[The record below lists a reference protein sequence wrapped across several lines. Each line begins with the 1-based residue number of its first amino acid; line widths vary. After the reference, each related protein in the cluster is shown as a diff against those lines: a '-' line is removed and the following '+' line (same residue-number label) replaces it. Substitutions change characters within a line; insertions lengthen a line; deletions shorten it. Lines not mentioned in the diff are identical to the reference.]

1 MNAWH
6 GEHQGEHGPGDGLGG
21 GPAGGLGDG
30 TADGADDGDR
40 VERPST
46 WLVSFGDVTALMLTF
61 FVMLF
66 SMQTIPSEKWDAVV
80 ALINTRMNPLE
91 QDRPAPT
98 SERNMATVQLV
109 DALPTAYLN
118 RVFSEKLAQD
128 PVLRDA
134 TLTELDGRLVISL
147 PSDAL
152 FAAGSATL
160 AADARE
166 AVFRLGG
173 ALAQVGNHVNVQG
186 HTDPDP
192 PPGERFASNWALS
205 LTRALNVS
213 NALREAGYPGRAT
226 ALGLADSQFR
236 HLDPAIPEA
245 RRYALSRRVDIVLL
259 PEADG
264 Q

>member
-1 MNAWH
+1 MNALH
-6 GEHQGEHGPGDGLGG
+6 GEDQAED
-21 GPAGGLGDG
+21 ADDAE
-30 TADGADDGDR
+30 ADGQDGDR
-40 VERPST
+40 VERPPA
-46 WLVSFGDVTALMLTF
+46 WLVSFGDVSALMLTF

-66 SMQTIPSEKWDAVV
+66 SMQTIPSEKWEAVV
-80 ALINTRMNPLE
+80 ALINTRMNPLDE
-91 QDRPAPT
+91 ERPVPT

-118 RVFSEKLAQD
+118 RIFSEKLAQD

-134 TLTELDGRLVISL
+134 RLTELDGRLVISL
-147 PSDAL
+147 PSDVL
-152 FAAGSATL
+152 FEAGRATL
-160 AADARE
+160 ADDARE

-173 ALAQVGNHVNVQG
+173 ALAQVGNHVQVQG

-192 PPGERFASNWALS
+192 PPDGRFASNWSLS

-236 HLDPAIPEA
+236 HLDPAISEA